1 MFAKY
6 GSSILFTIILT
17 TMVAFS
23 VPSAQAVS
31 GSHRSHSICQNLD
44 FNSHSNWFSYLLYR
58 YWSRHCDSGQNVK
71 PTADAGQNQTVDSG
85 QTVTLNGSASQDPD
99 GNIVRYQWRLIGQSP
114 WRYPYSSKDTLIGR
128 DAAIATFSPPIS
140 TRTRYFFFRL
150 AITDNSGA
158 RSTDYVKIKVRAAPK
173 VTIEGGDEF
182 ESEELISLSAVLRK
196 PKRGVSY
203 QWTQLSGSS
212 ATFNSPTT
220 QADVTM
226 VLPRVSETEE
236 LVFQVRAKRAN
247 RKPIYATKT
256 ITVNKPAIPLSTV
269 SGRIM
274 SIAGSAISNANITAM
289 DKAGLSTDV
298 IVQTNVNGEFS
309 IDLIADTDYVLR
321 LTELG
326 YGNKVIPLRTP
337 SVGSEFTLN
346 GITMAP
352 RNDAQ
357 TISTVGLQTVEAIGG
372 ASVTFDKANFVD
384 TDGQPLQG
392 DMQLT
397 ITSIDV
403 SNTRSISAFPGLFLG
418 TSDTASTPELI
429 VSLGATEFH
438 FTHNGEAVTL
448 ASGATADIQ
457 IPIYVNE
464 YPNGSP
470 IEVGQTTSLRS
481 LNEDSG
487 LWTQEGVGTIVYS
500 DNSPT
505 GLAYQ
510 ATVSHFSWWGSD
522 VAISAP
528 PGDTTPN
535 TGVANVTINVT
546 APPSIG
552 GTAVIEATAPGLS
565 NWQGSSVSIAV
576 EIGESSAALS
586 IPANREV
593 CFNAFLFYNT
603 GATGQTNE
611 VCVNEASE
619 AAINLNITI
628 GIEGPLDVDVT
639 PQTAEDT
646 AFIQGFVNVQS
657 PSLRIAASTIETTV
671 SYQLL
676 SGSLPAGLSLDIF
689 GNVLNLVGTPTVVGE
704 ETFVIRATDSDGTTD
719 DVSITYNVSSVNPS
733 PIIEADLNRFFV
745 GEITTPGGTVSV
757 NLNDLVSNIGG
768 PIQRWRRV
776 IATADQTTC
785 LTMYS
790 DAGLKGPSAD
800 LSLPSSAS
808 LDIFTGELV
817 FDSADFWLGCLRAV
831 NPQGSS
837 IFMFGFEVIDTSI

>member
-31 GSHRSHSICQNLD
+31 GSHRSHSICQNFD

-58 YWSRHCDSGQNVK
+58 YWSRHCDSEQNVK

-99 GNIVRYQWRLIGQSP
+99 GNIVKYQWRLIGQSP
-114 WRYPYSSKDTLIGR
+114 WRYPYTSKDNLIGR

-140 TRTRYFFFRL
+140 TRTRYYFFRL
-150 AITDNSGA
+150 TITDNSGA

-182 ESEELISLSAVLRK
+182 ESEELISLNAVLRK

-212 ATFNSPTT
+212 ATFQSPTT
-220 QADVTM
+220 QANVTI

-274 SIAGSAISNANITAM
+274 SVAGSAVSNAKITAM
-289 DKAGLSTDV
+289 DKAGLTTDV
-298 IVQTNVNGEFS
+298 IAQTNVNGEFS

-326 YGNKVIPLRTP
+326 YGNKVIPIQTP

-357 TISTVGLQTVEAIGG
+357 TISTVGQQTVEAIDG
-372 ASVTFDKANFVD
+372 ASVTFDKASFVD
-384 TDGQPLQG
+384 SDGQPLQG

-470 IEVGQTTSLRS
+470 IEVGQTTTLRS

-522 VAISAP
+522 VAISTP

-535 TGVANVTINVT
+535 TGVANVIINVI
-546 APPSIG
+546 APPGIQ

-565 NWQGSSVSIAV
+565 NWRGSSVSIAV
-576 EIGESSAALS
+576 EIGESSPTLS

-593 CFNAFLFYNT
+593 CFTALLYYDS

-619 AAINLNITI
+619 ATVNLDITI

-646 AFIQGFVNVQS
+646 AFIQGFEDVQS
-657 PSLRIAASTIETTV
+657 PALRIAPSTIETTV
-671 SYQLL
+671 TYLL
-676 SGSLPAGLSLDIF
+676 FSGTLPAGLSLDVF
-689 GNVLNLVGTPTVVGE
+689 DNVLNIIGVPTTVGQ
-704 ETFVIRATDSDGTTD
+704 ETFVIRATDEDGFTD
-719 DVSITYNVSSVNPS
+719 DVTITYDVSAIDPP

-757 NLNDLVSNIGG
+757 NLNDMVSNIGG
-768 PIQRWRRV
+768 SISQWREV
-776 IATADQTTC
+776 TSTTDQTEC
-785 LTMYS
+785 INMYAS
-790 DAGLKGPSAD
+790 AGLKGPSAD
-800 LSLPSSAS
+800 LLLPASAT
-808 LDIFTGELV
+808 LATFTGELT
-817 FDSADFWLGCLRAV
+817 FDAPGFWLSCLLAFNNRGTDV
-831 NPQGSS
+831 
-837 IFMFGFEVIDTSI
+837 FMFGFEVIDTSL